1 MATFTNNGGN
11 VDGILGTTTSHDFN
25 GVVGRNT
32 STTPKGAPAPTGNG
46 VGGYTTVPD
55 GAGVMGLHGGL
66 GLGVSG
72 VGLIGVWGGSFNGV
86 GVMGV
91 SAPPGMKG
99 GDGVQGVTNSEQRNG
114 VYGRNDSTTAR
125 GDAAP
130 LGNGVMGY
138 TRVPDGAGVLGVSGA
153 GGIGVQGSSSGH
165 GILGQGGFGVTG
177 RGSIIGVWGIAD
189 GAGWAGQFSGPVLV
203 SGTLTADHPSG
214 EAVHASTSSMDVAAV
229 AAFQSNPASGSAAL
243 YAKHFGGKGSPAA
256 FFDGSMFVTGDIVLL
271 DAADCAEEFDVA
283 DLQEAE
289 PGTVMILGE
298 AGILEPCASAYD
310 QRAVG
315 VVSGAENYRP
325 GLVLDRQSGGIR
337 RPIAL
342 MGKVV
347 CKVDADHGA
356 ISAGDLLTSSP
367 TPGHAMRVT
376 DRQAAFGAVIGK
388 ALRPLAAGRGMIPV
402 LVTLQ

>member
-11 VDGILGTTTSHDFN
+11 ADGVLGTSTSHDFS

-32 STTPKGAPAPTGNG
+32 GTTAKGTAAPTGNG

-72 VGLIGVWGGSFNGV
+72 VGLIGAWGGSFNGV
-86 GVMGV
+86 GVMGI

-99 GDGVQGVTNSEQRNG
+99 GDGVQGITNSEQRNG

-125 GDAAP
+125 GGAAP

-138 TRVPDGAGVLGVSGA
+138 TRVPDGAGVLGVSGG

-165 GILGQGGFGVTG
+165 GVLGQGGFGVTG
-177 RGSIIGVWGIAD
+177 RGSIIGVWGIGD
-189 GAGWAGQFSGPVLV
+189 GTGWAGQFSGPVLV

-243 YAKHFGGKGSPAA
+243 YARHFGGKGSPAA
-256 FFDGSMFVTGDIVLL
+256 FFDGSVFVTGDIVLL

-283 DLQEAE
+283 DLAEAE
-289 PGTVMILGE
+289 PGTLMILGDG
-298 AGILEPCASAYD
+298 GILEPCAGAYD
-310 QRAVG
+310 QRVVG

-325 GLVLDRQSGGIR
+325 GLVLDRQPGGIR

-342 MGKVV
+342 IGKVA

-356 ISAGDLLTSSP
+356 IAAGDLLTSSP
-367 TPGHAMRVT
+367 TPGHAMRVA

-388 ALRPLAAGRGMIPV
+388 ALRPLAAGRGLIPV